1 MKRGKNIF
9 RVVMRNLQTLTVR
22 RMNLGQSNH
31 SISDF
36 DNCPFF
42 ANSGGGGG
50 GGEEIYCYTGNNPPI
65 FTGH

>member
-1 MKRGKNIF
+1 
-9 RVVMRNLQTLTVR
+9 MRNLQTLTVR

-50 GGEEIYCYTGNNPPI
+50 GVKRFTVTLEII
-65 FTGH
+65 HQFS